1 MSQHKTYR
9 AGRAVG
15 AALLGGALVIA
26 GAIGVG
32 AEEETAP
39 ATTISQPESQGSWTF
54 SPDDRGI
61 ISKAGTEVRSN
72 IESAR
77 GAISKA
83 DSVGATNAKVRDQLE
98 QAKAGLETI
107 LDASPAVRIK
117 SQLYAAA
124 TRIPVEDS
132 ENVVETLGEISQ
144 ELSGMT
150 TAASAPVVRGHV
162 EAAEQLLKDGQ
173 KEAAFQALQAAD
185 EQVVLDRV
193 DVPAAET
200 YYLVNV
206 AIAAL
211 AAENF
216 QVRALAA
223 LSLVLSFCVY
233 PLASP
238 RFRPQVNQARVQ
250 GLEYLHLAEQA
261 FSLPDHAA
269 AERYLL
275 ACTRY
280 PRCPAKGYYNLGVAR
295 ERLNDRLGA
304 LEAFAQATKLKPGSP
319 NYAAAYKRSSAKL
332 AASPKP

>member
-1 MSQHKTYR
+1 MSQQKTYC

-15 AALLGGALVIA
+15 AALLGWTLVIA
-26 GAIGVG
+26 GAISVG
-32 AEEETAP
+32 AEEETSP
-39 ATTISQPESQGSWTF
+39 VTTISQPESQGSWTF
-54 SPDDRGI
+54 NPDDRGV

-83 DSVGATNAKVRDQLE
+83 DSLEATNAKVRDQLE

-150 TAASAPVVRGHV
+150 TAASAPAVRGHV

-185 EQVVLDRV
+185 EQVVLDRI

-211 AAENF
+211 ANNDPE
-216 QVRALAA
+216 V
-223 LSLVLSFCVY
+223 V
-233 PLASP
+233 
-238 RFRPQVNQARVQ
+238 VQ
-250 GLEYLHLAEQA
+250 
-261 FSLPDHAA
+261 
-269 AERYLL
+269 
-275 ACTRY
+275 
-280 PRCPAKGYYNLGVAR
+280 
-295 ERLNDRLGA
+295 A
-304 LEAFAQATKLKPGSP
+304 LEAASQSFTAFATAFGMTESGSP
-319 NYAAAYKRSSAKL
+319 ATS
-332 AASPKP
+332 